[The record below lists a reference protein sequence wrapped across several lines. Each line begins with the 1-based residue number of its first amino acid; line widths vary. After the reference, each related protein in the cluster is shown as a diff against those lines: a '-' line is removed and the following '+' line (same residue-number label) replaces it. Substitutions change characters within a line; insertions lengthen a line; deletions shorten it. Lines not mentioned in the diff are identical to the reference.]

1 MESNLPQQNISIEQ
15 LPIIIGDTF
24 KHISEVD
31 RKISN
36 AVSRADEAKKLADEA
51 SQKNA
56 GWSLFGSDKKEAIEA
71 LQSAA
76 ISQANALSDSVDA
89 NKELFNNQKKM
100 SEALRYLFGLGV
112 ANMAANRTVVRE
124 LELKL
129 KNASQEELSE
139 LARQEITNVIL
150 QLRAQEDMQYKL
162 ENHDRILREHKGEI
176 DKILGEINSF
186 EERCKEVLGRTE
198 MLQNDV
204 ESKEKELTNK
214 FIEEKRHIQEELK
227 LLSKKLHDDISI
239 LSDQLSASIDN
250 KVTSALQVTEPRIL
264 SLEQYRQHEIDRRT
278 FFDTKFY
285 KAMVGIISVSALII
299 SCLSLFFPHLQT

>member
-1 MESNLPQQNISIEQ
+1 MESNLPQQKISIEQ
-15 LPIIIGDTF
+15 LPAIIGNTF

-36 AVSRADEAKKLADEA
+36 AVSRAEEAKKLADEA

-56 GWSLFGSDKKEAIEA
+56 GWSFFGSDKKEAIEA

-112 ANMAANRTVVRE
+112 ANIAANRTVVRE

-162 ENHDRILREHKGEI
+162 ENHDRILREHKVDI

-186 EERCKEVLGRTE
+186 EERCKDILDRTE
-198 MLQNDV
+198 TLQDDV
-204 ESKEKELTNK
+204 SKKEKELADR
-214 FIEEKRHIQEELK
+214 FEDEKRHIKEEVN
-227 LLSKKLHDDISI
+227 LLAKKLHDDISK

-250 KVTSALQVTEPRIL
+250 KVTSALQVTEPRLL
-264 SLEQYRQHEIDRRT
+264 SLEQYRQHEIENRT
-278 FFDTKFY
+278 FFDTKLY
-285 KAMVGIISVSALII
+285 KAMVGIISVSALIV
-299 SCLSLFFPHLQT
+299 SLLNII

>member
-1 MESNLPQQNISIEQ
+1 MEYNLPQQKISIEQ
-15 LPIIIGDTF
+15 LPAIIGNTF

-36 AVSRADEAKKLADEA
+36 AVSRAEEAKKLADEA

-56 GWSLFGSDKKEAIEA
+56 GWSFFGSDKKEAIEA

-76 ISQANALSDSVDA
+76 VSQAHALSDSVDA
-89 NKELFNNQKKM
+89 NKELFNNQKRM
-100 SEALRYLFGLGV
+100 SESLRYLFGLGV

-162 ENHDRILREHKGEI
+162 ENHDRILREHKVDI

-186 EERCKEVLGRTE
+186 EERCKDILDRTE
-198 MLQNDV
+198 TLQDDV
-204 ESKEKELTNK
+204 SKKEKELADR
-214 FIEEKRHIQEELK
+214 FEDEKRHIKEEVN
-227 LLSKKLHDDISI
+227 LLAKKLHDDISK
-239 LSDQLSASIDN
+239 LSDQLFASIDN
-250 KVTSALQVTEPRIL
+250 KVTSALQVTEPRLL
-264 SLEQYRQHEIDRRT
+264 SLEQYRQHEIENRT
-278 FFDTKFY
+278 FFDTKLY
-285 KAMVGIISVSALII
+285 KAMVGIISVSALIV
-299 SCLSLFFPHLQT
+299 SLLNII

>member
-15 LPIIIGDTF
+15 LPTIIGNTF

-31 RKISN
+31 RKILN
-36 AVSRADEAKKLADEA
+36 AVSRAEEAKKLADEA

-56 GWSLFGSDKKEAIEA
+56 GWSFFGSDKKEAIEA

-112 ANMAANRTVVRE
+112 ANIAANRTVVRE

-162 ENHDRILREHKGEI
+162 ENHDRILREHKVDI

-186 EERCKEVLGRTE
+186 EERCKDILDRTE
-198 MLQNDV
+198 TLQDDV
-204 ESKEKELTNK
+204 SKKEKELADR
-214 FIEEKRHIQEELK
+214 FEDEKRHIKEEVN
-227 LLSKKLHDDISI
+227 LLAKKLHDDISK

-250 KVTSALQVTEPRIL
+250 KVTSALQVTEPRLL
-264 SLEQYRQHEIDRRT
+264 SLEQYRQHEIENRT
-278 FFDTKFY
+278 FFDTKLY
-285 KAMVGIISVSALII
+285 KAMVGIISVSALIV
-299 SCLSLFFPHLQT
+299 SLLNII

>member
-1 MESNLPQQNISIEQ
+1 MESNLPQLNISIEQ
-15 LPIIIGDTF
+15 LPTIIGNTF

-36 AVSRADEAKKLADEA
+36 AVSRAEEAKKLADQA

-56 GWSLFGSDKKEAIEA
+56 GWSFFGSDKKEAIEA

-162 ENHDRILREHKGEI
+162 ENHDRILREHKGGI

-227 LLSKKLHDDISI
+227 LLSKKLHDDMSI
-239 LSDQLSASIDN
+239 LSDQLSASIDD

-285 KAMVGIISVSALII
+285 KAMVGIISVSALIV
-299 SCLSLFFPHLQT
+299 SLLNII

>member
-15 LPIIIGDTF
+15 LPTIIGNTF

-36 AVSRADEAKKLADEA
+36 AVSRAEEAKKLADEA

-56 GWSLFGSDKKEAIEA
+56 GWSFFGSDKKEAIEA

-112 ANMAANRTVVRE
+112 ANIAANRTVVRE

-162 ENHDRILREHKGEI
+162 ENHDRILREHKVDI
-176 DKILGEINSF
+176 DKILGMINSF
-186 EERCKEVLGRTE
+186 EERCKDILDRTE
-198 MLQNDV
+198 TLQDDV
-204 ESKEKELTNK
+204 SKKEKELADR
-214 FIEEKRHIQEELK
+214 FEDEKRHIKEEVN
-227 LLSKKLHDDISI
+227 LLAKKLHDDISK
-239 LSDQLSASIDN
+239 LSDQLFASIDN
-250 KVTSALQVTEPRIL
+250 KVTSALQVTEPRLL
-264 SLEQYRQHEIDRRT
+264 SLEQYRQHEIENRT
-278 FFDTKFY
+278 FFDTKLY
-285 KAMVGIISVSALII
+285 KAMVGIISVSALIV
-299 SCLSLFFPHLQT
+299 SLLNII

>member
-1 MESNLPQQNISIEQ
+1 MEYNLPQLNISIEQ
-15 LPIIIGDTF
+15 LPTIIGNTLE
-24 KHISEVD
+24 HISEVD

-36 AVSRADEAKKLADEA
+36 AVSRAEEAKKLADEA

-56 GWSLFGSDKKEAIEA
+56 GWSFFGSDKKEAIEA
-71 LQSAA
+71 LQSATV
-76 ISQANALSDSVDA
+76 SQANALSDSVDA

-100 SEALRYLFGLGV
+100 SKALFYLFGLGV

-162 ENHDRILREHKGEI
+162 ENHDRILREHKVDI

-186 EERCKEVLGRTE
+186 EERCKDILDRTE
-198 MLQNDV
+198 TLQVDV
-204 ESKEKELTNK
+204 RKKEKELANSFEDEK
-214 FIEEKRHIQEELK
+214 CHIKEEVN
-227 LLSKKLHDDISI
+227 LLAKNLHDDISK

-250 KVTSALQVTEPRIL
+250 KVTSALQVTEPRLL
-264 SLEQYRQHEIDRRT
+264 SLEQYRQHEIENRT
-278 FFDTKFY
+278 FFDTKLY
-285 KAMVGIISVSALII
+285 KALVGIISVSALIV
-299 SCLSLFFPHLQT
+299 SLLNII

>member
-15 LPIIIGDTF
+15 LPTIIGNTF

-36 AVSRADEAKKLADEA
+36 AVSRAEEAKQLADEA

-56 GWSLFGSDKKEAIEA
+56 GWSFFGSDKKEAIEA

-76 ISQANALSDSVDA
+76 KSQANALSDSVDA

-150 QLRAQEDMQYKL
+150 QLRTQEDVQYKL

-204 ESKEKELTNK
+204 ESKEKELTNN
-214 FIEEKRHIQEELK
+214 FIEEKRHIQEELT

-239 LSDQLSASIDN
+239 LSN
-250 KVTSALQVTEPRIL
+250 
-264 SLEQYRQHEIDRRT
+264 
-278 FFDTKFY
+278 
-285 KAMVGIISVSALII
+285 
-299 SCLSLFFPHLQT
+299 

>member
-15 LPIIIGDTF
+15 LPTIIGNTF

-36 AVSRADEAKKLADEA
+36 AVSRAEEAKKLADEA

-56 GWSLFGSDKKEAIEA
+56 GWSFFGSDKKEAIEA

-100 SEALRYLFGLGV
+100 SEAIRYLFGLGV

-162 ENHDRILREHKGEI
+162 ENHDRILREHKVDI

-186 EERCKEVLGRTE
+186 EERCKDILDRTE
-198 MLQNDV
+198 TLQVDV
-204 ESKEKELTNK
+204 SKKETELADS
-214 FIEEKRHIQEELK
+214 FEDEKRHIKEEVN
-227 LLSKKLHDDISI
+227 LLAKNFHDDISK

-250 KVTSALQVTEPRIL
+250 KVTSALQVTEPRLL
-264 SLEQYRQHEIDRRT
+264 SLEQYRQHEIENRT
-278 FFDTKFY
+278 FFDTKLY
-285 KAMVGIISVSALII
+285 KAIVGIISVSALIV
-299 SCLSLFFPHLQT
+299 SLLNII

>member
-15 LPIIIGDTF
+15 LPTIIGNTF

-36 AVSRADEAKKLADEA
+36 AVSRAEEAKKLADEA

-56 GWSLFGSDKKEAIEA
+56 GWSFFGSDKKEAIEA

-112 ANMAANRTVVRE
+112 ANIAANRTVVRE

-162 ENHDRILREHKGEI
+162 ENHDRILREHKVDI

-186 EERCKEVLGRTE
+186 EERCKDILDRTE
-198 MLQNDV
+198 TLQDDV
-204 ESKEKELTNK
+204 SKKEKELADR
-214 FIEEKRHIQEELK
+214 FEDEKRHIKEEVN
-227 LLSKKLHDDISI
+227 LLAKKLHDDISK

-250 KVTSALQVTEPRIL
+250 KVTSALQVTEPRLL
-264 SLEQYRQHEIDRRT
+264 SLEQYRQHEIENRS
-278 FFDTKFY
+278 FFDTKLY
-285 KAMVGIISVSALII
+285 KAMVGIISVSALIV
-299 SCLSLFFPHLQT
+299 SLLNII

>member
-15 LPIIIGDTF
+15 LPTIIGNTF

-36 AVSRADEAKKLADEA
+36 AVSRAEEAKKLADEA

-56 GWSLFGSDKKEAIEA
+56 GWSFFGSDKKEAIEA

-112 ANMAANRTVVRE
+112 ANIAANRTVVRE

-204 ESKEKELTNK
+204 ESKEKELTNN
-214 FIEEKRHIQEELK
+214 FIEEKRYIQEELK
-227 LLSKKLHDDISI
+227 LLSRKLHDDISI
-239 LSDQLSASIDN
+239 LSNQLSASMDN
-250 KVTSALQVTEPRIL
+250 KVTSALQVTEPRLL
-264 SLEQYRQHEIDRRT
+264 SLEQYRQHEIDNRT
-278 FFDTKFY
+278 FFDTKLY
-285 KAMVGIISVSALII
+285 KAMVGIISVSALIVALLNI
-299 SCLSLFFPHLQT
+299 T

>member
-15 LPIIIGDTF
+15 LPTIIGNTF

-36 AVSRADEAKKLADEA
+36 AVSRAEEAKKLADEA

-56 GWSLFGSDKKEAIEA
+56 GWSFFGSDKKEAIEA
-71 LQSAA
+71 LQSATV
-76 ISQANALSDSVDA
+76 SQANALSDSVDA
-89 NKELFNNQKKM
+89 NKELFNNQKRM

-162 ENHDRILREHKGEI
+162 ENHDRILREHKGGI

-227 LLSKKLHDDISI
+227 LLSKKLYDDISI

-250 KVTSALQVTEPRIL
+250 KVTSALQVTEPRLL
-264 SLEQYRQHEIDRRT
+264 SLEQYRQHEIENRT
-278 FFDTKFY
+278 FFDTKLY
-285 KAMVGIISVSALII
+285 KAMVGIISVSALIV
-299 SCLSLFFPHLQT
+299 SLLNII

>member
-15 LPIIIGDTF
+15 LPTIIGNTF

-36 AVSRADEAKKLADEA
+36 AVSRAEEAKKLADEA

-56 GWSLFGSDKKEAIEA
+56 GWSFFGSDKKEAIEA

-112 ANMAANRTVVRE
+112 ANIAANRTVVRE

-162 ENHDRILREHKGEI
+162 ENHDRILREHKVDI

-186 EERCKEVLGRTE
+186 EERCKDILDRTE
-198 MLQNDV
+198 TLQDDV
-204 ESKEKELTNK
+204 SKKEKELADR
-214 FIEEKRHIQEELK
+214 FEDEKRHIKEEVN
-227 LLSKKLHDDISI
+227 LLAKKLHDDISK

-250 KVTSALQVTEPRIL
+250 KVTSALQVTEPRLL
-264 SLEQYRQHEIDRRT
+264 SLEQYRQHEIENRT
-278 FFDTKFY
+278 FFDTKLY
-285 KAMVGIISVSALII
+285 KAMVGIISVSALIV
-299 SCLSLFFPHLQT
+299 SLLNII

>member
-15 LPIIIGDTF
+15 LPTIIGNTF

-36 AVSRADEAKKLADEA
+36 AVSRAEEAKKLADEA

-56 GWSLFGSDKKEAIEA
+56 GWSFFGSDKKEAIEA

-112 ANMAANRTVVRE
+112 ANIAANRTVVRE

-162 ENHDRILREHKGEI
+162 ENHDRILREHKVDI

-186 EERCKEVLGRTE
+186 EERCKDILDRTE
-198 MLQNDV
+198 TLQVDV
-204 ESKEKELTNK
+204 SKKEKELADS
-214 FIEEKRHIQEELK
+214 FEDEKRHIKEEVN
-227 LLSKKLHDDISI
+227 LLAKKLHDDISK

-250 KVTSALQVTEPRIL
+250 KVTSALQVTEPRLL
-264 SLEQYRQHEIDRRT
+264 SLEQYRQHEIENRT
-278 FFDTKFY
+278 FFDTKLY
-285 KAMVGIISVSALII
+285 KAIVGIISVSALIV
-299 SCLSLFFPHLQT
+299 SLLNII

>member
-1 MESNLPQQNISIEQ
+1 MENNLLQQNISIEQ
-15 LPIIIGDTF
+15 LPTIIGDTY
-24 KHISEVD
+24 KNITEVD

-36 AVSRADEAKKLADEA
+36 AVSKADEAKTLADIA
-51 SQKNA
+51 SKKEA
-56 GWSLFGSDKKEAIEA
+56 GWSFFGGDKKEAIEA

-89 NKELFNNQKKM
+89 NKQLFENQKKM
-100 SEALRYLFGLGV
+100 SDALRYLFGLGV

-129 KNASQEELSE
+129 QNASKEELSE

-162 ENHDRILREHKGEI
+162 EKHNRILREHKGEI

-186 EERCKEVLGRTE
+186 EERCKVILERTE
-198 MLQNDV
+198 TLQDDV
-204 ESKEKELTNK
+204 NKKEKELADR
-214 FIEEKRHIQEELK
+214 FEDEKRHIKEEVN
-227 LLSKKLHDDISI
+227 LLAKKLHDDISK

-250 KVTSALQVTEPRIL
+250 KVTSALQVTEPRLL
-264 SLEQYRQHEIDRRT
+264 SLEQYRQHEIENRT
-278 FFDTKFY
+278 FFDTKLY
-285 KAMVGIISVSALII
+285 KAMVGIISVSALIV
-299 SCLSLFFPHLQT
+299 SLLNII

>member
-15 LPIIIGDTF
+15 LPTIIGNTF

-36 AVSRADEAKKLADEA
+36 AVSRAEEAKKLADEA

-56 GWSLFGSDKKEAIEA
+56 GWSFFGSDKKEAIEA

-100 SEALRYLFGLGV
+100 SKALFYLFGLGV

-162 ENHDRILREHKGEI
+162 ENHDRILREHKVDI

-186 EERCKEVLGRTE
+186 EERCKDILDRTE
-198 MLQNDV
+198 TLQDDV
-204 ESKEKELTNK
+204 SKKEKELADR
-214 FIEEKRHIQEELK
+214 FEDEKRHIKEEVN
-227 LLSKKLHDDISI
+227 LLAKKLHDDISK

-250 KVTSALQVTEPRIL
+250 KVTSALQVTEPRLL
-264 SLEQYRQHEIDRRT
+264 SLEQYRQHEIENRT
-278 FFDTKFY
+278 FFDTKLY
-285 KAMVGIISVSALII
+285 KAMVGIISVSALIV
-299 SCLSLFFPHLQT
+299 SLLNLI

>member
-15 LPIIIGDTF
+15 LPTIIGNTF

-162 ENHDRILREHKGEI
+162 ENHDRILREHKGGI

-285 KAMVGIISVSALII
+285 KAMVGIISVSALIV
-299 SCLSLFFPHLQT
+299 SLLNII

>member
-15 LPIIIGDTF
+15 LPTIIGNTF

-36 AVSRADEAKKLADEA
+36 AVSRAEEAKKLADEA

-56 GWSLFGSDKKEAIEA
+56 GWSFFGSDKKEAIEA

-112 ANMAANRTVVRE
+112 ANIAANRTVVRE

-162 ENHDRILREHKGEI
+162 ENHDRILREHKVDI
-176 DKILGEINSF
+176 DKILGEIDSF
-186 EERCKEVLGRTE
+186 EERCKDILDRTE
-198 MLQNDV
+198 TLQDDV
-204 ESKEKELTNK
+204 SKKEKELADR
-214 FIEEKRHIQEELK
+214 FEDEKRHIKEEVN
-227 LLSKKLHDDISI
+227 LLAKKLHDDISK

-250 KVTSALQVTEPRIL
+250 KVTSALQVTEPRLL
-264 SLEQYRQHEIDRRT
+264 SLEQYRQHEIENRT
-278 FFDTKFY
+278 FFDTKLY
-285 KAMVGIISVSALII
+285 KAMVGIISVSALIV
-299 SCLSLFFPHLQT
+299 SLLNII

>member
-15 LPIIIGDTF
+15 LPTIIGNTF

-36 AVSRADEAKKLADEA
+36 AVSRANEAKKLADEA

-162 ENHDRILREHKGEI
+162 ENHDRILREHKGGI

-227 LLSKKLHDDISI
+227 LLSKKLYDDISI

-285 KAMVGIISVSALII
+285 KAMVGIISVSALIVSLLNII
-299 SCLSLFFPHLQT
+299 SIVR

>member
-15 LPIIIGDTF
+15 LPAIIGNTF

-36 AVSRADEAKKLADEA
+36 AVSRAEEAKKLADEA

-56 GWSLFGSDKKEAIEA
+56 GWSFFGSDKKEAIEA
-71 LQSAA
+71 LQSATV
-76 ISQANALSDSVDA
+76 SQANALSDSVDA
-89 NKELFNNQKKM
+89 NKELFNNQKRM

-112 ANMAANRTVVRE
+112 ANIAANRTVVRE

-162 ENHDRILREHKGEI
+162 ENHDRILREHKVDI

-186 EERCKEVLGRTE
+186 EERCKDILDRTE
-198 MLQNDV
+198 TLQDDV
-204 ESKEKELTNK
+204 SKKEKELADR
-214 FIEEKRHIQEELK
+214 FEDEKRHIKEEVN
-227 LLSKKLHDDISI
+227 LLAKKLHDDISK

-250 KVTSALQVTEPRIL
+250 KVTSALQVTEPRLL
-264 SLEQYRQHEIDRRT
+264 SLEQYRQHEIENRT
-278 FFDTKFY
+278 FFDTKLY
-285 KAMVGIISVSALII
+285 KAMVGIISVSALIV
-299 SCLSLFFPHLQT
+299 SLLNII

>member
-15 LPIIIGDTF
+15 LPTIIGNTF

-36 AVSRADEAKKLADEA
+36 AVSRAEEAKKLADEA

-56 GWSLFGSDKKEAIEA
+56 GWSFFGSDKKEAIEA

-162 ENHDRILREHKGEI
+162 ENHDRILREHKVDI

-186 EERCKEVLGRTE
+186 EERCKDILDRTE
-198 MLQNDV
+198 TLQDDV
-204 ESKEKELTNK
+204 SKKEKELADR
-214 FIEEKRHIQEELK
+214 FEDEKRHIKEEVN
-227 LLSKKLHDDISI
+227 LLAKKLHDDISK

-250 KVTSALQVTEPRIL
+250 KVTSALQVTEPRLL
-264 SLEQYRQHEIDRRT
+264 SLEQYRQHEIENHT
-278 FFDTKFY
+278 FFDTKLY
-285 KAMVGIISVSALII
+285 KAMVGIISVSALIV
-299 SCLSLFFPHLQT
+299 SLLNII

>member
-1 MESNLPQQNISIEQ
+1 MEYNLPQQKISIEQ
-15 LPIIIGDTF
+15 LPAIIGNTF

-36 AVSRADEAKKLADEA
+36 AVSRAEEAKKLADEA

-56 GWSLFGSDKKEAIEA
+56 GWSFFGSDKKEAIEA
-71 LQSAA
+71 LQSATV
-76 ISQANALSDSVDA
+76 SQANALSDSVDA
-89 NKELFNNQKKM
+89 NKELFNNQKRM

-162 ENHDRILREHKGEI
+162 ENHDRILREYKVDI

-186 EERCKEVLGRTE
+186 EERCKDILDRTE
-198 MLQNDV
+198 TLQDDV
-204 ESKEKELTNK
+204 SKKEKELVYR
-214 FIEEKRHIQEELK
+214 FEDEKRHIKEEVN
-227 LLSKKLHDDISI
+227 LLAKKLHDDISK

-250 KVTSALQVTEPRIL
+250 KVTSALQVTEPRLL
-264 SLEQYRQHEIDRRT
+264 SLEQYRQHEIENRT
-278 FFDTKFY
+278 FFDTKLY
-285 KAMVGIISVSALII
+285 KAMVGIISVSALIV
-299 SCLSLFFPHLQT
+299 SLLNII

>member
-1 MESNLPQQNISIEQ
+1 MESNLPQQKISIEQ
-15 LPIIIGDTF
+15 LPAVIGNTF

-36 AVSRADEAKKLADEA
+36 AVSRAEEAKKLADEA

-56 GWSLFGSDKKEAIEA
+56 GWSFFGSDKKEAIEA

-162 ENHDRILREHKGEI
+162 ENHDRILRKHKVDI
-176 DKILGEINSF
+176 DKILGMINSF
-186 EERCKEVLGRTE
+186 EERCKDILDRTE
-198 MLQNDV
+198 TLQDDV
-204 ESKEKELTNK
+204 SKKEKELVYK
-214 FIEEKRHIQEELK
+214 FEDEKRHIKEEVN
-227 LLSKKLHDDISI
+227 LLAKKLHDDISK
-239 LSDQLSASIDN
+239 LSDQLFASIDN
-250 KVTSALQVTEPRIL
+250 KVTSALQVTEPRLL
-264 SLEQYRQHEIDRRT
+264 SLEQYRQHEIENRT
-278 FFDTKFY
+278 FFDTKLY
-285 KAMVGIISVSALII
+285 KAMVGIISVSALIVALLNI
-299 SCLSLFFPHLQT
+299 I

>member
-15 LPIIIGDTF
+15 LPAIIGNTF

-36 AVSRADEAKKLADEA
+36 AVSRAEEAKKLADEA

-56 GWSLFGSDKKEAIEA
+56 GWSFFGSDKKEAIEA

-112 ANMAANRTVVRE
+112 ANIAANRTVVRE

-162 ENHDRILREHKGEI
+162 ENHDRILREHKVDI

-186 EERCKEVLGRTE
+186 EERCKDILDRTE
-198 MLQNDV
+198 TLQDDV
-204 ESKEKELTNK
+204 SKKEKELADR
-214 FIEEKRHIQEELK
+214 FEDEKRHIKEEVN
-227 LLSKKLHDDISI
+227 LLAKNLHDDISK
-239 LSDQLSASIDN
+239 LSDQLFASIDN
-250 KVTSALQVTEPRIL
+250 KVTSALQVTEPRLL
-264 SLEQYRQHEIDRRT
+264 SLEQYRQHEIENHT
-278 FFDTKFY
+278 FFDTKLY
-285 KAMVGIISVSALII
+285 KAMVGIISVSALIV
-299 SCLSLFFPHLQT
+299 SLLNII

>member
-15 LPIIIGDTF
+15 LPTIIGNTF

-36 AVSRADEAKKLADEA
+36 AVSRAEEAKKLADEA

-56 GWSLFGSDKKEAIEA
+56 GWSFFGSDKKEAIEA

-162 ENHDRILREHKGEI
+162 ENHDRILREHKVDI

-186 EERCKEVLGRTE
+186 EERCKDILDRTE
-198 MLQNDV
+198 TLQVDV
-204 ESKEKELTNK
+204 SKKEKELADS
-214 FIEEKRHIQEELK
+214 FEDEKRHIKEEVN
-227 LLSKKLHDDISI
+227 LLAKNFHDDIFK

-250 KVTSALQVTEPRIL
+250 KVTSALQVTEPRLL
-264 SLEQYRQHEIDRRT
+264 SLEQYRQHEIENRT
-278 FFDTKFY
+278 FFNTKLY
-285 KAMVGIISVSALII
+285 KAIVGIISVSALIV
-299 SCLSLFFPHLQT
+299 SLLNII

>member
-1 MESNLPQQNISIEQ
+1 MESNLPQQKISIEQ
-15 LPIIIGDTF
+15 LPAIIGNTF

-36 AVSRADEAKKLADEA
+36 AVSRAEKAKKLADEA

-56 GWSLFGSDKKEAIEA
+56 GWSFFGSDKKEAIEA
-71 LQSAA
+71 LQSATV
-76 ISQANALSDSVDA
+76 SQANALSDSVDA

-162 ENHDRILREHKGEI
+162 ENHDRILRKHKVDI
-176 DKILGEINSF
+176 DKILGMINSF
-186 EERCKEVLGRTE
+186 EERCKDILDRTE
-198 MLQNDV
+198 TLQDDV
-204 ESKEKELTNK
+204 SKKEKELVYR
-214 FIEEKRHIQEELK
+214 FEDEKRHIKEEVN
-227 LLSKKLHDDISI
+227 LLAKKLHDDISK

-250 KVTSALQVTEPRIL
+250 KVTSALQVTEPRLL
-264 SLEQYRQHEIDRRT
+264 SLEQYRQHEIENRT
-278 FFDTKFY
+278 FFDTKLY
-285 KAMVGIISVSALII
+285 KAMVGIISVSALIVALLNI
-299 SCLSLFFPHLQT
+299 I

>member
-1 MESNLPQQNISIEQ
+1 MENNLLQQNISIEQ
-15 LPIIIGDTF
+15 LPTIIGDTY
-24 KHISEVD
+24 KNITEVD

-36 AVSRADEAKKLADEA
+36 AVSKAEEAKALADIA
-51 SQKNA
+51 SKKEA
-56 GWSLFGSDKKEAIEA
+56 GWSFFGGDKKEAIEA

-89 NKELFNNQKKM
+89 NKQLFENQKKM
-100 SEALRYLFGLGV
+100 SDALRYLFGLGV

-129 KNASQEELSE
+129 QNASKEELSE

-162 ENHDRILREHKGEI
+162 ENHNRILREHKGEI

-186 EERCKEVLGRTE
+186 EERCKVILERTE
-198 MLQNDV
+198 TLQDDV
-204 ESKEKELTNK
+204 NKKEKELADS
-214 FIEEKRHIQEELK
+214 FEDEKRHIKEEVN
-227 LLSKKLHDDISI
+227 LLAKNLHDDISK

-250 KVTSALQVTEPRIL
+250 KVTSALQVTEPRLL
-264 SLEQYRQHEIDRRT
+264 SLEQYRQHEIETRT
-278 FFDTKFY
+278 FFDTKLY
-285 KAMVGIISVSALII
+285 KAIVGIISISALIV
-299 SCLSLFFPHLQT
+299 SLLNLI

>member
-15 LPIIIGDTF
+15 LPTIIGNTF

-36 AVSRADEAKKLADEA
+36 AVSRAEEAKKLADEA

-56 GWSLFGSDKKEAIEA
+56 GWSFFGSDKKEAIEA

-112 ANMAANRTVVRE
+112 ANIAANRTVVRE

-162 ENHDRILREHKGEI
+162 ENHDRILREHKVDI

-186 EERCKEVLGRTE
+186 EERCKDILDRTE
-198 MLQNDV
+198 TLQVDV
-204 ESKEKELTNK
+204 SKKEKELADS
-214 FIEEKRHIQEELK
+214 FEDEKRHIKEEVN
-227 LLSKKLHDDISI
+227 LLAKNFHDDISK

-250 KVTSALQVTEPRIL
+250 KVTSALQVTEPRLL
-264 SLEQYRQHEIDRRT
+264 SLEQYRQHEIENRT
-278 FFDTKFY
+278 FFDTKLY
-285 KAMVGIISVSALII
+285 KAMVGIISVSALIV
-299 SCLSLFFPHLQT
+299 SLLNII

>member
-1 MESNLPQQNISIEQ
+1 MESNLPQQKISIEQ
-15 LPIIIGDTF
+15 LPAIIGNTF

-36 AVSRADEAKKLADEA
+36 AVSRAEEAKKLADEA

-56 GWSLFGSDKKEAIEA
+56 GWSFFGSDKKEAIEA
-71 LQSAA
+71 LQSATV
-76 ISQANALSDSVDA
+76 SQANALSDSVDA

-162 ENHDRILREHKGEI
+162 ENHDRILRKHKVDI
-176 DKILGEINSF
+176 DKILGMINSF
-186 EERCKEVLGRTE
+186 EERCKDILDRTE
-198 MLQNDV
+198 TLQDDV
-204 ESKEKELTNK
+204 SKKEKELVYR
-214 FIEEKRHIQEELK
+214 FEDEKRHIKEEVN
-227 LLSKKLHDDISI
+227 LLAKKLHDDISK

-250 KVTSALQVTEPRIL
+250 KVTSALQVTEPRLL
-264 SLEQYRQHEIDRRT
+264 SLEKYRQHEIENRT
-278 FFDTKFY
+278 FFDTKLY
-285 KAMVGIISVSALII
+285 KAMVGIISVSALIVALLNI
-299 SCLSLFFPHLQT
+299 I

>member
-15 LPIIIGDTF
+15 LPTIIGNTF

-36 AVSRADEAKKLADEA
+36 AVSRAEEAKQLADEA

-112 ANMAANRTVVRE
+112 ANMAANRTVVQE

-162 ENHDRILREHKGEI
+162 ENHDRILREHKGGI

-285 KAMVGIISVSALII
+285 KAMVGIISVSALIV
-299 SCLSLFFPHLQT
+299 SLLNII